1 MPVEWSSLPL
11 LSKDVEVK
19 LFHRNQ
25 TGRKSV
31 LRIEADAGIKK
42 VDVSSLD
49 GISEVPCEVI
59 EGKKPKL
66 RFNAELLEIGQTNE
80 TVQQLLKST
89 LLSMVEQFFAE
100 WTVDAPVANDT
111 RFAAFCELQTILIQ
125 QAPVIE
131 VGADYRTAVTWK
143 VTAAHL
149 TKTGKKTKGA
159 AMGKDSVFVMVRNV
173 LPRQKPVKNI
183 LNSMAQLPVDPP
195 SQVVDF
201 MYCAKGIRK
210 TLISLEFAG
219 FPPLDD
225 SLNHSLHRVEFNPTM
240 KSICL
245 DLFPKFGRS
254 HYFWTIPHDFCVF
267 GYTRWSKT
275 NGTLVCVFEICI

>member
-80 TVQQLLKST
+80 AVQQLLKST
-89 LLSMVEQFFAE
+89 LLSVSSIILSLYQVIFQMVEQFFAE

-159 AMGKDSVFVMVRNV
+159 AMGKFFDNFRDSVFVMVRNV

-225 SLNHSLHRVEFNPTM
+225 SLNH
-240 KSICL
+240 C
-245 DLFPKFGRS
+245 KF
-254 HYFWTIPHDFCVF
+254 F
-267 GYTRWSKT
+267 
-275 NGTLVCVFEICI
+275 